1 MSETSSLLPGESDGV
16 GRRPLRD
23 RIVDAFRSTPQTGP
37 GVSTNNSHEHST
49 TQHEQAGTEEI
60 GEPDVRTR
68 LLESYN
74 QVGPA
79 CGERR
84 CSHGTFSPQVEVAGN
99 SSYNEG
105 SGGRFGYSGHDVA
118 DGAAGRPRGIVDHPE
133 SSADSET
140 PSQMKSSSTF
150 PIDGTRKQYGVSYS
164 PTCEHS
170 VARPI
175 PVGGRYISYYVPL
188 FNWVGQYQ
196 WSFLRGDL
204 MAALTVAS
212 IYIPMALSLASNLAH
227 APPISGL
234 YSFVIHPMVYA
245 ILGSC
250 PLLVV
255 GPEAAGSLLTGAIVK
270 ASVIQGNSG
279 EDDATETALIVGVA
293 TAMSGGMIL
302 IAGLTR
308 LGFLDNV
315 LSRPFLRG
323 FITAIGFVIFVDQL
337 IPELGLAEVAK
348 EAGVSHGTSVE
359 KLVFIVRNAQ
369 KSHGITAIVSIIS
382 FTVIMVFR
390 TLKKMLVPRI
400 PQVIFFPDRF
410 LVVALSAVLA
420 WHFDWESKGLE
431 ILGPTEVA
439 AGGLFSFTWPFQLA
453 YMKHVRTALSKAFII
468 ALLGFFESSVA
479 AKGLG
484 EGNSS
489 GIKGMH
495 MSANREMVALGV
507 ANVIGGCFSALP
519 AFGGYGRSKLS
530 SQTGARSPMTSVFI
544 SIITFTCVMVLL
556 PYLYY
561 LPKAVL
567 CSMIS
572 VVAFTLVEECPH
584 DLLFFFRL
592 RGWTELVLML
602 LIFTATIFYSLELGM
617 AMGIGLSVIIL
628 IRHATSPR
636 IQILGKVLGTEAR
649 FDNAEHHPENVELVE
664 GALIVKIPEPLTF
677 ANTGD
682 LKNRLRRLELY
693 GSSHAHPSLPR
704 MRAPEHNKNIIF
716 DIHGVTSIDGSGTQ
730 VLSEIVEAYAK
741 QHVRVF
747 FCRLP
752 NRDVLRMFERSGIVE
767 QCGGLTHF
775 VPSVDD
781 ALRLAESENQTS
793 EI

>member
-1 MSETSSLLPGESDGV
+1 MSETSSLLPGESDGPA
-16 GRRPLRD
+16 RRTIRD
-23 RIVDAFRSTPQTGP
+23 RIVDAFRSSPQTGL
-37 GVSTNNSHEHST
+37 GISTNSSHGNHT
-49 TQHEQAGTEEI
+49 THDNQTGT
-60 GEPDVRTR
+60 GVTSEPDARTR
-68 LLESYN
+68 LLESYL
-74 QVGPA
+74 QAGPA
-79 CGERR
+79 CGERH
-84 CSHGTFSPQVEVAGN
+84 CSHGTFSPQIGDVGRQ
-99 SSYNEG
+99 SYLGG
-105 SGGRFGYSGHDVA
+105 SGDTSGYNGHEA
-118 DGAAGRPRGIVDHPE
+118 AGGAAGRPRGVVDHPE
-133 SSADSET
+133 SVPDSET
-140 PSQMKSSSTF
+140 PSQMKSSFTF
-150 PIDGTRKQYGVSYS
+150 PITDTNKQ
-164 PTCEHS
+164 
-170 VARPI
+170 
-175 PVGGRYISYYVPL
+175 YISYYIPFL
-188 FNWVGQYQ
+188 NWIQQYH

-234 YSFVIHPMVYA
+234 YSFVIHPMIYA

-270 ASVIQGNSG
+270 ASVMKGISG
-279 EDDATETALIVGVA
+279 EDDLTETALIVGVA

-337 IPELGLAEVAK
+337 IPELGLAEHAK
-348 EAGVSHGTSVE
+348 ESGVSHGTSVE
-359 KLVFIVRNAQ
+359 KLIFIIRNAREC
-369 KSHGITAIVSIIS
+369 HGLTAIVSIVS

-400 PQVIFFPDRF
+400 PQVIYFPDRF

-420 WHFDWESKGLE
+420 WQLDWEGKGLE
-431 ILGPTEVA
+431 ILGPTEVGS
-439 AGGLFSFTWPFQLA
+439 GGLFAFNWPFQFA
-453 YMKHVRTALSKAFII
+453 HMKHVRTALSKSFII

-484 EGNSS
+484 EGNSN
-489 GIKGMH
+489 GIKGMF

-507 ANVIGGCFSALP
+507 ANVVGGCFSALP

-530 SQTGARSPMTSVFI
+530 SQTGARSPMTSVFL

-584 DLLFFFRL
+584 DLLFFIRL
-592 RGWTELVLML
+592 RGWSEIVLML
-602 LIFTATIFYSLELGM
+602 LIFTTTIFYSLELGM
-617 AMGIGLSVIIL
+617 AMGMGLSVIIL
-628 IRHATSPR
+628 IRHATHPR
-636 IQILGKVLGTEAR
+636 IQILGKVLGTAAR
-649 FDNAEHHPENVELVE
+649 FDNAELHPENVELVE

-716 DIHGVTSIDGSGTQ
+716 DVHGVTSIDGSGTQ
-730 VLSEIVEAYAK
+730 VLSEIVHAYAEE
-741 QHVRVF
+741 HVRVF
-747 FCRLP
+747 FCRVP
-752 NRDVLRMFERSGIVE
+752 NREVFRMFERSGIVE
-767 QCGGLTHF
+767 NCGGLTHF
-775 VPSVDD
+775 VPSVDE
-781 ALRLAESENQTS
+781 ALRLAESENQTE